1 MGIASNANRTITI
14 VDGLQ
19 QEWDQLCADEQA
31 QAQVQTWSAC
41 DMRLRGANSLRDLQD
56 RASGPITPETDL
68 FFRALLDY
76 ASESGPEGDLAA
88 RVLLQ
93 LMIGRVIHTSRA
105 MVNLISDIEERTQL
119 ATVALYEVI
128 RTCPRDK
135 ARYLP
140 PHLAWTAHKRALSL
154 AQVGV
159 TEIPIGA
166 FGVETVPLHTEEQL
180 HPSEELVQVLAWSV
194 AEGVISAGDA
204 ALLARRY
211 GEESPGREAWASLA
225 DSHTVADQAGISLGA
240 MRQRCSRATRKI
252 ARVSGRYLAQQIR

>member
-14 VDGLQ
+14 VDDLL
-19 QEWDQLCADEQA
+19 QEWDRLCADEQT
-31 QAQVQTWSAC
+31 QLQVQTWSAS
-41 DMRLRGANSLRDLQD
+41 DLRLRGAMSMRDLQD
-56 RASGPITPETDL
+56 RATGPITPETDL

-76 ASESGPEGDLAA
+76 ASEPGPEGDLAA

-93 LMIGRVIHTSRA
+93 LMIGRIVHTSRS

-135 ARYLP
+135 TRYLP
-140 PHLAWTAHKRALSL
+140 PHLAWTAHKRAMNL

-159 TEIPIGA
+159 MESPIGS
-166 FGVETVPLHTEEQL
+166 FGVETMPLHNEEQL

-204 ALLARRY
+204 ALLACRY
-211 GEESPGREAWASLA
+211 GEESPGRESWVSLA
-225 DSHTVADQAGISLGA
+225 DSHSVADQVGISPEA

-252 ARVSGRYLAQQIR
+252 ARVSGRYLAHQTR